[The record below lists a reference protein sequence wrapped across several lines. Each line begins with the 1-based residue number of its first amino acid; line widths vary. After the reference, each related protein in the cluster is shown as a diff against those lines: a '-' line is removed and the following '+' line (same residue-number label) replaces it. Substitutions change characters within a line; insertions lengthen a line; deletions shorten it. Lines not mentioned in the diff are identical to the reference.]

1 MARLIYTLYLE
12 MLHGANHEVLT
23 KMWGHGMVYVTQFE
37 PAKIPYFCKNERL
50 DMYPSGTKLF
60 TKSGNCK
67 MPKPVKMTPE
77 KFEQLTKG
85 MNCTYSKSVAL
96 FKTMESQPNK
106 MVNKFIYKN
115 YEKKGNDKK

>member
-1 MARLIYTLYLE
+1 
-12 MLHGANHEVLT
+12 
-23 KMWGHGMVYVTQFE
+23 MVYVTKFDAE
-37 PAKIPYFCKNERL
+37 RIPYFCKNERL

-77 KFEQLTKG
+77 KFEQLTEG
-85 MNCTYSKSVAL
+85 MTCTYSKSVAL

-106 MVNKFIYKN
+106 MVNRFIYKN
-115 YEKKGNDKK
+115 YKKKGND